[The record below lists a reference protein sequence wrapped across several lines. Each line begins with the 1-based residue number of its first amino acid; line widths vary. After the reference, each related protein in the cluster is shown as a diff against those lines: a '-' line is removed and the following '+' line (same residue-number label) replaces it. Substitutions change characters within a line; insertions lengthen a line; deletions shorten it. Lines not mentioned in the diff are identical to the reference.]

1 MNLKVELI
9 DLGPCKKQLRFE
21 LPAEDVDKAFADTAK
36 NFQKQANL
44 SGFRKG
50 KAPMAKVQA
59 QFAEEI
65 EGRVRE
71 ELLNN
76 SYRKGIEDNKLRPIL
91 NPEVEEVNF
100 KKGEALTFI
109 ATLEIEPTFDLP
121 DYKGLP
127 AERPKVEV
135 TDQHVDSAIDRL
147 REGRAEYK
155 DQDREVKDG
164 DYVNVSFT
172 GTSDGKPLT
181 EFAPTARGMTE
192 QKNMPLHVHADGE
205 HDHFIPSFT
214 QQLIGAKK
222 DDQLTVKVTF
232 PDEFNAQ
239 PKLQGIKATY
249 EVTVGQ
255 VKEKVLPKLDDEFA
269 KSWEA
274 ESVEKLREGV
284 RDDLEANQ
292 KGDANRLVRVQAQK
306 AYAEKLNFDVPES
319 VQQQEM
325 HGAVNNMV
333 RSRRS
338 AGETEEDIEKAKDQ
352 ITAEANA
359 AAIDNLRWFFAQ
371 KRIAEEEKLEVGR
384 DEVIRVIAMQAQQ
397 MGKDPQKHIKE
408 LADNNQIGHIQ
419 NRLLEEKVIDLM
431 AEHATITDV
440 EPPAEE
446 ECTDKNCDQD
456 HSHGHSHG

>member
-21 LPAEDVDKAFADTAK
+21 LPAEDVDAAFSDTAK

-44 SGFRKG
+44 SGYRKG

-59 QFAEEI
+59 QFADQI
-65 EGRVRE
+65 ESQVRE
-71 ELLNN
+71 QLLND

-100 KKGEALTFI
+100 KQGEALTFI
-109 ATLEIEPTFDLP
+109 ATVEIEPTFDLP

-127 AERPKVEV
+127 AERPKVEI
-135 TDQHVDSAIDRL
+135 TDQHVDSAIERL
-147 REGRAEYK
+147 REGRAEYQ

-205 HDHFIPSFT
+205 HDHFIPGFT

-222 DDQLTVKVTF
+222 DDQLTVEVTF
-232 PDEFNAQ
+232 PNEFHAQ

-255 VKEKVLPKLDDEFA
+255 VKEKVLPELDDEFA
-269 KSWEA
+269 KGWEA
-274 ESVEKLREGV
+274 ESLEKLREGV

-292 KGDANRLVRVQAQK
+292 KGDANRLVRMQAQR
-306 AYAEKLNFDVPES
+306 AFAEKLDFDVPES

-325 HGAVNNMV
+325 HGAVNNLV

-338 AGETEEDIEKAKDQ
+338 AGESEEDIEKAKDQ

-359 AAIDNLRWFFAQ
+359 AAIDNLRWFFAH

-384 DEVIRVIAMQAQQ
+384 EEVIRVIAMQAQQ
-397 MGKDPQKHIKE
+397 TGKDPQQHIKE

-431 AEHATITDV
+431 AEHATITEI
-440 EPPAEE
+440 EPPGEE
-446 ECTDKNCDQD
+446 ECTDEDCGQD